1 MSKVVDLS
9 SDIQPSRKTLKGSL
23 QNIYLMLDI
32 YHKHNPII
40 MTVVEKVAL
49 FLKIFKTIIER
60 KILEDITFIGVNTND
75 EIIINI

>member
-1 MSKVVDLS
+1 
-9 SDIQPSRKTLKGSL
+9 
-23 QNIYLMLDI
+23 
-32 YHKHNPII
+32 

-60 KILEDITFIGVNTND
+60 KVLEDITFIGVNTND

>member
-1 MSKVVDLS
+1 
-9 SDIQPSRKTLKGSL
+9 
-23 QNIYLMLDI
+23 MLDI